1 MNKEIIKEL
10 DATLGELIYIL
21 GSFEEGS
28 INIVPFEGS
37 WTAAQVGEHLR
48 KSYHGMLKMLSGR
61 TTPTDREPDEKVK
74 EIRRD
79 FGDFSIRM
87 TSPDFVVPGNK
98 QYDREELL
106 QSLSALKTEIVNAAN
121 HFDLSET
128 CMEFAFPVYGH
139 LTRLETINFIIVHTQ
154 RHIHQ
159 LKNIYQKL
167 HVMDIPLEKH

>member
-1 MNKEIIKEL
+1 MFS
-10 DATLGELIYIL
+10 IL
-21 GSFEEGS
+21 VS
-28 INIVPFEGS
+28 
-37 WTAAQVGEHLR
+37 
-48 KSYHGMLKMLSGR
+48 
-61 TTPTDREPDEKVK
+61 EPDEKVK

-167 HVMDIPLEKH
+167 HVMDIPLEKR